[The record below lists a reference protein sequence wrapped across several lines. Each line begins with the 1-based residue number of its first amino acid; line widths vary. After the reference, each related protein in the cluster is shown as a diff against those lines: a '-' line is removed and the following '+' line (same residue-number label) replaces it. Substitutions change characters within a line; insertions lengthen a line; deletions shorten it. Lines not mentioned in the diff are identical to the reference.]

1 MPLRY
6 LTHFDTKKIESE
18 KWDVV
23 VIGSGIAGL
32 YSAVNLD
39 PGLKVC
45 ILCKETL
52 DENNSYLA
60 QGGIAAAIGLDDMP
74 VYHFEDTIKAGAGH
88 CNDEAV
94 AVLVEEA
101 PLDIDILCKLGTNFD
116 RNLDGTLT
124 TTREGGHGR
133 FRIVHALGDAT
144 GKEVIDSLLRV
155 CNNRSNITIKENCFA
170 IDLLVTEGRCA
181 GVLIA
186 AGIDTEKTKKVLY
199 CRSIICASGGIG
211 QVYKNTTNSEVVTG
225 DGISMAYRAG
235 AVLSDMEFVQFHP
248 TAFFTPK
255 SEGNRFLI
263 SEAVRGE
270 GGILL
275 NADKDKFMYKYH
287 EMGEIAP
294 RDIVSRAIFSEMKKT
309 GSDHVYLDITH
320 KDSDYLRKRFPTIYD
335 RCKRAGVD
343 ITRDHIP
350 VSPVQHYFMG
360 GIRTDLMGRTNI
372 EGLYACGEAANTGVH
387 GANRLASNSLL
398 EGLVFGRKCA
408 GDINSNIHKF
418 ELKEVHIENIRKSTG
433 KHFDAGEVRTK
444 IKAQMDAHAGIE
456 RNGPDMEE
464 ALGRISRIINSLEG
478 MDLRCISEMETLNIA
493 YVASLILKSAIDR
506 KRSCGSHYRT
516 DSE

>member
-6 LTHFDTKKIESE
+6 LTHFDTQKTESE

-23 VIGSGIAGL
+23 IIGSGIAGL

-39 PGLKVC
+39 PNLKVC
-45 ILCKETL
+45 VLSKETI

-60 QGGIAAAIGLDDMP
+60 QGGIAAAIGMDDMP

-101 PLDIDILCKLGTNFD
+101 PKDIDILCKLGTNFD

-155 CNNRSNITIKENCFA
+155 CRDRRNITIKENCFA

-186 AGIDTEKTKKVLY
+186 AGIDTEETKKILY

-211 QVYKNTTNSEVVTG
+211 QAYRNTTNSEVVTG

-248 TAFFTPK
+248 TAFFTPAN
-255 SEGNRFLI
+255 EGSRFLI

-275 NADKDKFMYKYH
+275 NVNKDRFMYKYH

-294 RDIVSRAIFSEMKKT
+294 RDIVSRAIFSEMKET
-309 GSDHVYLDITH
+309 SSNHVYLDISH
-320 KDSDYLRKRFPTIYD
+320 KDSDYLIKRFPTIYD

-343 ITRDHIP
+343 ITKDYIP

-408 GDINSNIHKF
+408 GDINNNIHSF
-418 ELKEVHIENIRKSTG
+418 ELKEVHISNIPKNTG
-433 KHFDAGEVRTK
+433 KHLDAAEIRDK
-444 IKAQMDAHAGIE
+444 IKTQMDAHAGIE

-464 ALGRISRIINSLEG
+464 ALGWMNKTVNSLEG
-478 MDLRCISEMETLNIA
+478 MEMRRVSEMETLNIA
-493 YVASLILKSAIDR
+493 YVASLILKSAIER
-506 KRSCGSHYRT
+506 KKNCGSHYRT
-516 DSE
+516 DSK